1 MSVVMLVGSHPRH
14 AYLANRLYQAGRL
27 AGLVVER
34 REAFVPEPP
43 QGLSP
48 DLVGLYRH
56 HFDQRDRAEARH
68 FGAEVRF
75 PETVPRLEVARDEL
89 NSRAVRAFLAGVPAR
104 LLLSYG
110 VHMLS
115 QETLAASPA
124 RHRWNLHGGL
134 SPWYRGCITHFWPS
148 YLLEPQMTGFT
159 VHELTDR
166 LDHGPVIHQTGTE
179 LVRGDGLHDL
189 ACRAVQV
196 LAADLP
202 RLAVLAD
209 QDEVAARAHTSAGR
223 LWLARDWRPEHLR
236 PVYQHHGDRVV
247 DMCLDGVIGG
257 REPELL
263 RQW

>member
-1 MSVVMLVGSHPRH
+1 MSVVMLIGSHPRH
-14 AYLANRLYQAGRL
+14 AYLANRLHEAGRL

-43 QGLSP
+43 QGLSTEVA
-48 DLVGLYRH
+48 DLYRH

-68 FGAEVRF
+68 FGEQALF
-75 PETVPRLEVARDEL
+75 PADVPRLEVDRDAL
-89 NSRAVRAFLAGVPAR
+89 NGEAVRAFLAGLPVR

-110 VHMLS
+110 VHMLA

-124 RHRWNLHGGL
+124 VHRWNLHGGL

-159 VHELTDR
+159 VHQLTDR

-189 ACRAVQV
+189 ACRAVQA
-196 LAADLP
+196 LAGDLP
-202 RLAVLAD
+202 RLAALAD
-209 QDEVAARAHTSAGR
+209 RDEVAATAHTSAGR

-236 PVYQHHGDRVV
+236 PVYQQHGDRIV
-247 DMCLDGVIGG
+247 DMCLDGVIAG
-257 REPELL
+257 REPELV